1 MELALRGRVQMNRC
15 RPVRHRSQ
23 WRRADQLTI
32 LRIVLGVVVLGLS
45 LAVLKQSWIGYLWP
59 DSFALLVFLSTYALG
74 RKVAVIDPTPTG
86 DVLLDEA
93 LRELGRSGVGE
104 KMWRALVGASPPK
117 ESWAILTGLLEA
129 QGVLSASAVG
139 HETPLVSAEE
149 SGALISDFGGLKP
162 ASRNQT
168 VTGLRVN
175 TQSEAWL
182 ALEERLQG
190 VLSGQQMPDAQMV
203 ALLLL
208 ATLGDLRGGTRLPRK
223 DAILYQLCPPE
234 TRAAAHARLSAILK
248 GDPALALHI
257 GECLYDTLLGIR
269 DRALESRRRP

>member
-1 MELALRGRVQMNRC
+1 M
-15 RPVRHRSQ
+15 
-23 WRRADQLTI
+23 
-32 LRIVLGVVVLGLS
+32 GLS

-74 RKVAVIDPTPTG
+74 RKVVITDPTPTNG
-86 DVLLDEA
+86 VLLDEA
-93 LRELGRSGVGE
+93 LRELGRSGARDT
-104 KMWRALVGASPPK
+104 MRAWVGASSPPPK
-117 ESWAILTGLLEA
+117 DSWAILTGRLEA
-129 QGVLSASAVG
+129 QGVLGASAVG

-149 SGALISDFGGLKP
+149 SGALISDFSGLKP
-162 ASRNQT
+162 AFRNQT
-168 VTGLRVN
+168 VTGLMVN
-175 TQSEAWL
+175 TQNEAWQML
-182 ALEERLQG
+182 SQRLQR
-190 VLSGQQMPDAQMV
+190 VLNGKQKPDARTV

-248 GDPALALHI
+248 GNPALALHI

-269 DRALESRRRP
+269 DRALERRRRP